1 MASIAQ
7 IDLNTLVLFVA
18 VAESGGFTAAA
29 ERLGVTKAKVSIQVG
44 RLEALLGSALFTRTT
59 RQVNLTEAGR
69 ALLAQC
75 RPLLHGLQEAL
86 EHAGESQAGLTGTLR
101 ISTTVDHA
109 IQSLAPA
116 IAQFAKLYPLLQ
128 IDLRTGDRVADMVG
142 EGIDL
147 SVRMGWLRDS
157 SMRAVK
163 LGEFQQYAVASPE
176 YLQRAGM
183 PEHPADL
190 SEREWIALSLL
201 PTPLTWKFSAQDGS
215 VQSVQVKSRI
225 RVDST
230 GALRAILRQ
239 GSGISI
245 LDEFS
250 AQDQLRSGHLVQL
263 LKDWSLP
270 PGGIYAVYPPG
281 PHVPAKVRTFI
292 DFYRKYLAG
301 TQPSAN
307 LFS

>member
-1 MASIAQ
+1 MEGEGS
-7 IDLNTLVLFVA
+7 DLA
-18 VAESGGFTAAA
+18 IGM
-29 ERLGVTKAKVSIQVG
+29 G
-44 RLEALLGSALFTRTT
+44 RLRVSSL
-59 RQVNLTEAGR
+59 R
-69 ALLAQC
+69 ALKLA
-75 RPLLHGLQEAL
+75 
-86 EHAGESQAGLTGTLR
+86 
-101 ISTTVDHA
+101 
-109 IQSLAPA
+109 
-116 IAQFAKLYPLLQ
+116 
-128 IDLRTGDRVADMVG
+128 
-142 EGIDL
+142 
-147 SVRMGWLRDS
+147 
-157 SMRAVK
+157 
-163 LGEFQQYAVASPE
+163 EFRQYVVASPE
-176 YLQRAGM
+176 YLRRAGM
-183 PEHPADL
+183 PEYPADL

-250 AQDQLRSGHLVQL
+250 AQDQLRSGQLVRL

-281 PHVPAKVRTFI
+281 RHVSAKVRTFI

-301 TQPSAN
+301 TQAGAD
-307 LFS
+307 LFA